1 MIAYFPSIYPDE
13 LVYSLCSRYYAHS
26 GLPCYSMALED
37 LFDDKSYKVNYEF
50 SGHFSTEAKT
60 IINKMTSIE
69 KLIENHTMYPYYA
82 RFASTERREAA
93 FGTLCEGKHLGKQLH
108 FPNNNDIRYLMY
120 CPQCTEYDRDTYGET
135 YFHRIHQ
142 IRYIKLCPYHSCL
155 LHSTGIPITSNTSPR
170 LYVAEEVI
178 PRNSISDANTDP
190 SELSLARYMAE
201 IFRQPMPTDTASIGD
216 YLTYRL
222 NNTPYMSAT
231 GFMRQTAKLYHDMR
245 EHYADCPYRQHHIE
259 KTLIGHNLDPHLII
273 LIAFH
278 LGISPQDLA
287 IRSIPAS
294 YSITTRNREPSSYST
309 RKGSQAQNWNKLD
322 RESLPKVREIIKK
335 LLVDST
341 GRPRRV
347 TERAVC
353 DMMEWPSKRLSL
365 LPQCQAEVHRYRETM
380 SQYWAREIVW
390 AFKKIH
396 ENNQR
401 LNWRSIRDLT
411 NIRRCDFLAAQP
423 LLCHYTD
430 SKTCSK
436 IKSL

>member
-37 LFDDKSYKVNYEF
+37 LFDDKSYRVNYEF
-50 SGHFSTEAKT
+50 SGHFSTEAKA

-69 KLIENHTMYPYYA
+69 KLIKNHTMYPYYA
-82 RFASTERREAA
+82 RFVSTERREAA
-93 FGTLCEGKHLGKQLH
+93 FGTLCEGNHLGKQLPI
-108 FPNNNDIRYLMY
+108 PNGKDIRYLMY
-120 CPQCTEYDRDTYGET
+120 CPQCSKYDRDTYGET

-142 IRYIKLCPYHSCL
+142 IRHIKLCPHHSCL
-155 LHSTGIPITSNTSPR
+155 LRSTGIQITSNTSPR

-178 PRNSISDANTDP
+178 PRNSISEANTDP

-201 IFRQPMPTDTASIGD
+201 VFRQPMPTDTASIGN

-245 EHYADCPYRQHHIE
+245 EHYADCPYRQRHIE

-294 YSITTRNREPSSYST
+294 YTITTRKREPTSYST
-309 RKGSQAQNWNKLD
+309 RKGAQMQDWNKLD
-322 RESLPKVREIIKK
+322 RESLPRIREIIKR

-353 DMMEWPSKRLSL
+353 DMMGWPSKRLNL
-365 LPQCQAEVHRYRETM
+365 LPQCQAEVHRYHETM

-390 AFKKIH
+390 AYKKIQD
-396 ENNQR
+396 NSLR

-411 NIRRCDFLAAQP
+411 NIRRCDFIVAHP

-430 SKTCSK
+430 PETCSK
-436 IKSL
+436 IISL